1 LHGLSKQTLL
11 DETLYKKF
19 SGVFWSQKNMDW
31 SKSEVVAIVEDYI
44 KMLSLELSG
53 QSYNKSAHRAALQLK
68 LNGRTN
74 GSIEFKHGN
83 ISAVMIELGFPY
95 IKGYQPRNNFQ
106 GLLLEVVGEQLKN
119 ISTLDSVAQAA
130 VLQPAIAPVVQDFK
144 NTVVTPPTRQY
155 KVSDAVSS
163 STSYNP
169 VKRDYLAQEARNQS
183 LGLAGEEF
191 ILQYEHWRL
200 VSAGHQKLADRVE
213 HVSKT
218 KGDGLGY
225 DILSFDLSGRER
237 FLEVKTTS
245 FGKETPFFVSNRE
258 LKFSEEAEEQFHLVR
273 VFEFRKAPR
282 LFSMPGSVRQH
293 CMLDPVSYKASFS

>member
-1 LHGLSKQTLL
+1 M
-11 DETLYKKF
+11 E
-19 SGVFWSQKNMDW
+19 W
-31 SKSEVVAIVEDYI
+31 SKTEVEAIVGDYI

-53 QSYNKSAHRAALQLK
+53 QSYKKSAHREALKLK
-68 LNGRTN
+68 LNGRTD
-74 GSIEFKHGN
+74 GSIEFKHCN

-106 GLLLEVVGEQLKN
+106 GMLLDVVSEQLKN
-119 ISTLDSVAQAA
+119 MTLLDSVSQAA
-130 VLQPAIAPVVQDFK
+130 VLQPAVSPLIQDFK
-144 NTVVTPPTRQY
+144 SILVAPPVRQH
-155 KVSDAVSS
+155 KASDVSS
-163 STSYNP
+163 NFSAYQP
-169 VKRDYLAQEARNQS
+169 IKRDYLAQEARNQS

-200 VSAGHQKLADRVE
+200 VSAGNQKLADRVE

-258 LKFSEEAEEQFHLVR
+258 LKFSEEAVDQFHLVR
-273 VFEFRKAPR
+273 VFEFRKSPR
-282 LFSMPGSVRQH
+282 LFSMPGSIRQH
-293 CMLDPVSYKASFS
+293 CMLDPVSYKASFA

>member
-1 LHGLSKQTLL
+1 M
-11 DETLYKKF
+11 E
-19 SGVFWSQKNMDW
+19 W
-31 SKSEVVAIVEDYI
+31 SKTEVEAIVDDYI

-53 QSYNKSAHRAALQLK
+53 QSYKKSAHREALKLK
-68 LNGRTN
+68 LNGRTD
-74 GSIEFKHGN
+74 GSIEFKHCN

-106 GLLLEVVGEQLKN
+106 GMLLDVVSEQLKN
-119 ISTLDSVAQAA
+119 MTLLDSVSQAA
-130 VLQPAIAPVVQDFK
+130 VLQPAVAPSIQDFK
-144 NTVVTPPTRQY
+144 SILVAPPVRQH
-155 KVSDAVSS
+155 KVSDASSYVSAFQ
-163 STSYNP
+163 P
-169 VKRDYLAQEARNQS
+169 IKRDYLAQEARNQS

-258 LKFSEEAEEQFHLVR
+258 LKFSEEAVEQFHLVR

-282 LFSMPGSVRQH
+282 LFSMPGSIRQH